1 MNERFRQTT
10 IGAIWPGPIAGPLPV
25 NLFRI
30 LSPTLVIYLGAPVA
44 AFVTGVLTTIFVIFY
59 FRLLE
64 LTGGK
69 DYVEGLLKKLPAQTH
84 QGIENK
90 GPAALFAMSVF
101 TGVFAYA
108 IFLKLLRYP
117 KITSEILLITA
128 SFVGSIIW
136 TGFFWG
142 SVVEIVKQGATF
154 AF

>member
-1 MNERFRQTT
+1 MSERFRQTT
-10 IGAIWPGPIAGPLPV
+10 IGFIWPGPVAGPLPV

-30 LSPTLVIYLGAPVA
+30 LSPALVFYLGPVFA
-44 AFVTGVLTTIFVIFY
+44 ALIMGLFVSLLSVTY

-69 DYVEGLLKKLPAQTH
+69 GYVESLLNRLPAKNQRR
-84 QGIENK
+84 IETK
-90 GPAALFAMSVF
+90 GPLALFATSAL

-108 IFLKLLRYP
+108 IFLKILRYP
-117 KITSEILLITA
+117 KSTSEVLLLLA
-128 SFVGSIIW
+128 SFAGSVIW

-142 SVVEIVKQGATF
+142 SLVEIFKRGAGF